1 MTMLVFTLVF
11 AVLWAGQMYLSWRQ
25 ARAFLAGVATLRA
38 DGDVVTG
45 LYKRRLRRTYAAIA
59 VKDGT
64 ITGSQVLDGV
74 SLFARPKREPRI
86 VGLAVEDLTSGELT
100 IVGPRT
106 AGAVAHAATLY
117 KPRRRNRTPAPVAS

>member
-11 AVLWAGQMYLSWRQ
+11 AVLWASQMYLSWRQ

-45 LYKRRLRRTYAAIA
+45 RYKRRLRRTYAAIA

-74 SLFARPKREPRI
+74 SLFARPKRESRI
-86 VGLAVEDLTSGELT
+86 IGLAVEDLASGVLT
-100 IVGPRT
+100 RVPPRT

-117 KPRRRNRTPAPVAS
+117 KPHRTKPKPVPAAG

>member
-25 ARAFLAGVATLRA
+25 ARAFLAGVATLRT

-59 VKDGT
+59 VKDGA

-74 SLFARPKREPRI
+74 SLFARPRCEPRI
-86 VGLAVEDLTSGELT
+86 IGLAVEDLTGAALT
-100 IVGPRT
+100 TVGPRT
-106 AGAVAHAATLY
+106 AGAVAHAAALY
-117 KPRRRNRTPAPVAS
+117 KPRRSRRTPTVVAG

>member
-25 ARAFLAGVATLRA
+25 ARAFLAGVAALRA

-59 VKDGT
+59 VKDGI
-64 ITGSQVLDGV
+64 ITGSQVLDGI
-74 SLFARPKREPRI
+74 SLFARPKRESRI
-86 VGLAVEDLTSGELT
+86 IGLAVGELTSGVLT
-100 IVGPRT
+100 NFEPRT
-106 AGAVAHAATLY
+106 AGALEHAATLY
-117 KPRRRNRTPAPVAS
+117 KLRRRNRTPAPVAG

>member
-11 AVLWAGQMYLSWRQ
+11 AALWAGQTYLSWRQ

-45 LYKRRLRRTYAAIA
+45 RYKRRLRRTYAAIA

-64 ITGSQVLDGV
+64 VTGSQVLDGI

-86 VGLAVEDLTSGELT
+86 IGLAVEDLASGVLT
-100 IVGPRT
+100 RVPHRT

-117 KPRRRNRTPAPVAS
+117 KPRRTTPKPAAAVG